1 MRPGSPEA
9 RTFTVVALWGQLEAI
24 QQAVSGWT
32 EPEILHWLAS
42 KGGLVRRGQVGNSGP
57 EWWGFHSRVA
67 PGLDASFFLHG
78 GRFHLIGDHCVITA
92 GAALQG

>member
-9 RTFTVVALWGQLEAI
+9 RTFTVVALRGQLEVI

-32 EPEILHWLAS
+32 EILHWLAS

-57 EWWGFHSRVA
+57 ELWVFHSRVA
-67 PGLDASFFLHG
+67 PGLGASFFLHG

>member
-9 RTFTVVALWGQLEAI
+9 RKFTVVALWGQLEAI
-24 QQAVSGWT
+24 QPAVSGWT
-32 EPEILHWLAS
+32 EILHWLAS

-67 PGLDASFFLHG
+67 SGLGASFFLHS
-78 GRFHLIGDHCVITA
+78 GRFHLLGHHCVITA